1 MIETL
6 VFERLNKS
14 HDKESFDCNH
24 HDINIYLKTIA
35 NQHIKKNIAQ
45 THVLIDNN
53 KPSTIIGFY
62 TLSAIDVEL
71 SLKGYPNKI
80 PAMLIGRIG
89 VDKFYQGQGF
99 SKILLSHALNKIKI
113 LSLDAGIAFA
123 IIDAKDDDLANYYK
137 RLGFITTSM
146 PLRLAMETKLIP

>member
-1 MIETL
+1 ML
-6 VFERLNKS
+6 DMLAFERLNKN
-14 HDKESFDCNH
+14 HDKKSFDCNH
-24 HDINIYLKTIA
+24 PDINAYLKTIA

-45 THVLIDNN
+45 IHVLIDKN

-89 VDKFYQGQGF
+89 VDKSYQGQGF
-99 SKILLSHALNKIKI
+99 SKILLSHALNKIKT
-113 LSLDAGIAFA
+113 LSFDAGIAFA
-123 IIDAKDDDLANYYK
+123 IIDAKDDNLATYYE
-137 RLGFITTSM
+137 RLGFIRTNT
-146 PLRLAMETKLIP
+146 PLRFAMETKLIP